1 MSTDF
6 TTRVASPE
14 DEKSVTALLQASYPR
29 LMSCRY
35 PQEILSVILPT
46 ITKANP
52 FLLSSGTFYIAEIA
66 NKLVI
71 GCGGWT
77 RERPSSGEI
86 TAEVAHIRHFATH
99 PEWVGKSVGRTIY
112 QRCEREAKMAK
123 INCLECY
130 SSLNAEGFYT
140 ALGFKAL
147 KNIDISLDN
156 NQKITSV
163 WMRRFI

>member
-6 TTRVASPE
+6 TIRIASPE
-14 DEKSVTALLQASYPR
+14 DEKSVTALLEASYPI
-29 LMSCRY
+29 LMSSRY
-35 PQEILSVILPT
+35 SQEILSVVLPT
-46 ITKANP
+46 MTKANP
-52 FLLSSGTFYIAEIA
+52 SLLSSGTFYLAEIA

-77 RERPSSGEI
+77 KERPGNGEI
-86 TAEVAHIRHFATH
+86 IPGVGHIRHFATH

-112 QRCEREAKMAK
+112 QRCEREAKIAK
-123 INCLECY
+123 IHCLECY
-130 SSLNAEGFYT
+130 SSLNAESFYT

-147 KNIDISLDN
+147 KNIDIFLSN
-156 NQKITSV
+156 NQKITSI